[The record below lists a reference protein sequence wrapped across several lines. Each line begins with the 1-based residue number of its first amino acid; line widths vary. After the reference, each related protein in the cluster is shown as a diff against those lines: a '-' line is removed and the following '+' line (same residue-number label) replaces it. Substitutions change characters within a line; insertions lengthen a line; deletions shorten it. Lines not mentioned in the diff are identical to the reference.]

1 MKVIIAE
8 KPSVAQQIAAVVGAT
23 ARRDGYIE
31 GGGYAVTWAFGHL
44 VGPAMPGAYA
54 HTESNDSTRY
64 SFRLSKDDLPIL
76 PETFILEPR
85 RVKSGKG
92 YKPDPGAV
100 KQLAV
105 LKELFSRAERIVV
118 ATDAGREG
126 ELIFRYIYQYLDCR
140 TPFERLWI
148 SSLTERAIREGLA
161 AIRPGSEY
169 DNLYLSARARSEAD
183 WIVGIN
189 ASQALAIAAG
199 RGAWSLGRVQTPTLA
214 LVCQRY
220 LENTSFTPQTYYRL
234 KLHTAKDATAFAA
247 LSTLKYDT
255 KAAADEACAAVRG
268 SDGVQVTKVERRNIT
283 EQPPL
288 LYDLT
293 ALQKEANTR
302 HGFSAEKTLSIA
314 QELYEKKLVTY
325 PRTGSRYIPQDVFEE
340 IAPLL
345 LSLSGHTGFGHQA
358 ADLSGGELN
367 RRPVDGKKVTDHHAL
382 LITGHMPAGLAAD
395 HAKIYDMIAGRMV
408 EAFSP
413 ACLKEITSVRM
424 ECAGIPFEVRGTV
437 VTSAGWRK
445 VRAEPEECTEEDASA
460 LPALAEGDMLTV
472 RGCDLLEK
480 QTRPRPLHTESSLLA
495 AMEMPCQRGQS
506 RMYPEMPSAAGIAG
520 TELAGRELEDEAQ
533 REAMKDSGLG
543 TPATRAAV
551 IETLFSREYIRREN
565 RRQTERKRTGP
576 DGRGAKEEDGAGKSL
591 VPTEKGL
598 AVYGIVKDMRIAD
611 AAMTGGWE
619 LALAK
624 IATGEMDAFT
634 FRRGIEVYASQIT
647 SELLKAQVGSVAER
661 PGAPCPRCGGRV
673 TFCPKVAKCENAECG
688 LTVFRTIAKKEL
700 TDGQLEALLVKGR
713 TPTIKGFA
721 RKDGGTFEAA
731 VVFDGDYRTT
741 FAFEQGGKA
750 RRPGAAKVR
759 K

>member
-1 MKVIIAE
+1 MDNLLLWIIT
-8 KPSVAQQIAAVVGAT
+8 IIT
-23 ARRDGYIE
+23 TLD
-31 GGGYAVTWAFGHL
+31 
-44 VGPAMPGAYA
+44 
-54 HTESNDSTRY
+54 N
-64 SFRLSKDDLPIL
+64 
-76 PETFILEPR
+76 
-85 RVKSGKG
+85 
-92 YKPDPGAV
+92 
-100 KQLAV
+100 
-105 LKELFSRAERIVV
+105 
-118 ATDAGREG
+118 REG
-126 ELIFRYIYQYLDCR
+126 ELIFRFIYHYLDCK
-140 TPFERLWI
+140 TPFDRLWI

-161 AIRPGSEY
+161 NIRPGSEY
-169 DNLYLSARARSEAD
+169 DNLYLSARARCEAD

-214 LVCQRY
+214 LVCGRY
-220 LENTSFTPQTYYRL
+220 LENTSFTPQTYFRL
-234 KLHTAKDATAFAA
+234 KLHTAKDATAFAV
-247 LSTLKYDT
+247 LSTPKYDT
-255 KAAADEACAAVRG
+255 KAAADEASTAVRS
-268 SDGVQVTKVERRNIT
+268 SDGVQVTKVERRHAT

-293 ALQKEANTR
+293 SLQKEANTQ
-302 HGFSAEKTLSIA
+302 HGFSAEKTLGIA
-314 QELYEKKLVTY
+314 QELYEKKLITY

-345 LSLSGHTGFGHQA
+345 ASLSGHTGFGHQA

-367 RRPVDGKKVTDHHAL
+367 RRSVDGKKVTDHHAL
-382 LITGHMPAGLAAD
+382 LITGHTSAGLAAD

-408 EAFSP
+408 EALSP

-445 VRAEPEECTEEDASA
+445 VWGEPEERTEEDAAA
-460 LPALAEGDMLTV
+460 LPELAERDMLTV
-472 RGCDLLEK
+472 RGCDLVEK

-506 RMYPEMPSAAGIAG
+506 RMYPDMPSAAGIAG
-520 TELAGRELEDEAQ
+520 TETAGKELEDEAE

-551 IETLFSREYIRREN
+551 IETLFSREYIKRE
-565 RRQTERKRTGP
+565 K
-576 DGRGAKEEDGAGKSL
+576 KSL

-624 IATGEMDAFT
+624 IATGEMNAFT
-634 FRRGIEVYASQIT
+634 FRKGIEVYASQIT
-647 SELLKAQVGSVAER
+647 SELLKAQVGSVAGR
-661 PGAPCPRCGGRV
+661 TGAPCPRCGGRV
-673 TFCPKVAKCENAECG
+673 TFYPKAAKCENAECG
-688 LTVFRTIAKKEL
+688 LAVFRTIAKKEL

-721 RKDGGTFEAA
+721 KKDGGTFEAA
-731 VVFDGDYRTT
+731 VVFDGDYRTA
-741 FAFEQGGKA
+741 FAFEQGSKT
-750 RRPGAAKVR
+750 RKPGAAKVR

>member
-23 ARRDGYIE
+23 ARKDGYIE

-44 VGPAMPGAYA
+44 VGPAMPEAYGI
-54 HTESNDSTRY
+54 EGFKREN
-64 SFRLSKDDLPIL
+64 LPIL
-76 PETFILEPR
+76 PETFVLEPR
-85 RVKSGKG
+85 RVKSGKE

-105 LKELFSRAERIVV
+105 LKKLFSRAERIVV

-126 ELIFRYIYQYLDCR
+126 ELIFRFIYHYLYCK
-140 TPFERLWI
+140 TPFDRLWI

-161 AIRPGSEY
+161 NIRPGSEY
-169 DNLYLSARARSEAD
+169 DNLYLSARARCEAD

-214 LVCQRY
+214 LVCGRY
-220 LENTSFTPQTYYRL
+220 LENTSFTPQTYFRL
-234 KLHTAKDATAFAA
+234 KLHTAKDATAFAV
-247 LSTLKYDT
+247 LSTPKYDT
-255 KAAADEACAAVRG
+255 KAAANEACAAVRG
-268 SDGVQVTKVERRNIT
+268 SDGVQVTKVGRRHAT

-302 HGFSAEKTLSIA
+302 HGFSAEKTLGIA

-345 LSLSGHTGFGHQA
+345 ASLSGHTDFGHRA
-358 ADLSGGELN
+358 AELN
-367 RRPVDGKKVTDHHAL
+367 RRSVDGRKVTDHHAL
-382 LITGHMPAGLAAD
+382 LITGHTPTGLAAD
-395 HAKIYDMIAGRMV
+395 SAKIYDMIAGRMV

-445 VRAEPEECTEEDASA
+445 VWGELEERTEEDAAA
-460 LPALAEGDMLTV
+460 LPELAEGDMLAV
-472 RGCDLLEK
+472 RGCDLQEK

-495 AMEMPCQRGQS
+495 AMET
-506 RMYPEMPSAAGIAG
+506 AGK
-520 TELAGRELEDEAQ
+520 ELEDEAE

-551 IETLFSREYIRREN
+551 IETLFSREYIKRE
-565 RRQTERKRTGP
+565 K
-576 DGRGAKEEDGAGKSL
+576 KSL

-624 IATGEMDAFT
+624 IATGEMNAFT
-634 FRRGIEVYASQIT
+634 FRKGIEVYASQIT
-647 SELLKAQVGSVAER
+647 SELLKAQVGAVAGR
-661 PGAPCPRCGGRV
+661 TGAPCPRCGGRV
-673 TFCPKVAKCENAECG
+673 TFYPKTAKCENAECG

-713 TPTIKGFA
+713 TPTIEGFA
-721 RKDGGTFEAA
+721 KKDGGTFGAA
-731 VVFDGDYRTT
+731 VVFDGDYRTA

-750 RRPGAAKVR
+750 RKPAAAKVR

>member
-23 ARRDGYIE
+23 ARKDGYIE

-44 VGPAMPGAYA
+44 VGPAMPEAYGI
-54 HTESNDSTRY
+54 EGFKREN
-64 SFRLSKDDLPIL
+64 LPIL
-76 PETFILEPR
+76 PETFVLEPR
-85 RVKSGKG
+85 RVKSGKE

-126 ELIFRYIYQYLDCR
+126 ELIFRFIYHYLDCK
-140 TPFERLWI
+140 TPFDRLWI

-169 DNLYLSARARSEAD
+169 DDLYLSARARCEAD

-214 LVCQRY
+214 LVCGRY
-220 LENTSFTPQTYYRL
+220 LENASFTPQTYFRL
-234 KLHTAKDATAFAA
+234 KLHTAKDATAFAV
-247 LSTLKYDT
+247 LSTPKYDT
-255 KAAADEACAAVRG
+255 KAAADEACTAVRG
-268 SDGVQVTKVERRNIT
+268 SDSVQVTKVERRNAT

-293 ALQKEANTR
+293 SLQKEANTR
-302 HGFSAEKTLSIA
+302 HGFSAEKTLGIA

-340 IAPLL
+340 IVPLL
-345 LSLSGHTGFGHQA
+345 ASLSGHTGFGHQA

-367 RRPVDGKKVTDHHAL
+367 RRSVDGRKVTDHHAL
-382 LITGHMPAGLAAD
+382 LITGHTPAGLAAD

-445 VRAEPEECTEEDASA
+445 VWGEPEERTEEDAAA
-460 LPALAEGDMLTV
+460 LPELAEGDTLTV
-472 RGCDLLEK
+472 RGCDLVEK

-495 AMEMPCQRGQS
+495 AMET
-506 RMYPEMPSAAGIAG
+506 AGK
-520 TELAGRELEDEAQ
+520 ELEDEAEC
-533 REAMKDSGLG
+533 EAMKDSGLG

-551 IETLFSREYIRREN
+551 IETLFSREYIKRE
-565 RRQTERKRTGP
+565 K
-576 DGRGAKEEDGAGKSL
+576 KSL

-624 IATGEMDAFT
+624 IATGEMNAFT
-634 FRRGIEVYASQIT
+634 FRKGIEVYASQIT
-647 SELLKAQVGSVAER
+647 SELLKAQVGAVAGR
-661 PGAPCPRCGGRV
+661 TGAPCPRCGGRV
-673 TFCPKVAKCENAECG
+673 TFYPKAAKCENAECG
-688 LTVFRTIAKKEL
+688 LIVFRTIAKKEL

-721 RKDGGTFEAA
+721 KKDGGTFEAA
-731 VVFDGDYRTT
+731 VVFDGDYRTA

-750 RRPGAAKVR
+750 RKPGAAKVR

>member
-23 ARRDGYIE
+23 ARREGYIE

-44 VGPAMPGAYA
+44 VGPAMPEAYGI
-54 HTESNDSTRY
+54 EGFKREN
-64 SFRLSKDDLPIL
+64 LPIL

-85 RVKSGKG
+85 RVKSGKE

-126 ELIFRYIYQYLDCR
+126 ELIFRFIYHYLDCK
-140 TPFERLWI
+140 TPFDRLWI

-169 DNLYLSARARSEAD
+169 DNLYFSARARSEAD

-214 LVCQRY
+214 LVCGRY
-220 LENTSFTPQTYYRL
+220 LENTSFTPQTYFRL
-234 KLHTAKDATAFAA
+234 KLHTAQDATAFAA
-247 LSTLKYDT
+247 LSTPKYDT
-255 KAAADEACAAVRG
+255 KAAADEACTAVRG
-268 SDGVQVTKVERRNIT
+268 SNGVQVTKVERRHAT

-302 HGFSAEKTLSIA
+302 HGFSAEKTLDIA
-314 QELYEKKLVTY
+314 QELYEKKLITY

-345 LSLSGHTGFGHQA
+345 ASLSGHTGFGHQA

-367 RRPVDGKKVTDHHAL
+367 RRPVDGRKVTDHHAL

-395 HAKIYDMIAGRMV
+395 SAKIYDMIAGRMV

-424 ECAGIPFEVRGTV
+424 ECAGVPFEVRGTV

-445 VRAEPEECTEEDASA
+445 VWGEPEERTEEDAA
-460 LPALAEGDMLTV
+460 VLPELAEGDMLTV

-506 RMYPEMPSAAGIAG
+506 RMYPDMPSAAGIAG
-520 TELAGRELEDEAQ
+520 TETAGKELEDEAE

-551 IETLFSREYIRREN
+551 IETLFSREYIRRD
-565 RRQTERKRTGP
+565 K
-576 DGRGAKEEDGAGKSL
+576 KSL

-624 IATGEMDAFT
+624 IATGEMNAFT
-634 FRRGIEVYASQIT
+634 FRKGIEVYASQIT
-647 SELLKAQVGSVAER
+647 SELLKAQVGSVAGR
-661 PGAPCPRCGGRV
+661 TGAPCPRCGGRM
-673 TFCPKVAKCENAECG
+673 TFYPKVAKCENAECG

-721 RKDGGTFEAA
+721 KKDGDTFEAA
-731 VVFDGDYRTT
+731 VVFDGDYRTA
-741 FAFEQGGKA
+741 FAFEQGGGKA
-750 RRPGAAKVR
+750 RKPGAAKVR

>member
-23 ARRDGYIE
+23 ARKGGYIE

-44 VGPAMPGAYA
+44 VGPAMPEAYGI
-54 HTESNDSTRY
+54 EGFKREN
-64 SFRLSKDDLPIL
+64 LPIL
-76 PETFILEPR
+76 PETFVLEPR
-85 RVKSGKG
+85 RVKSGKE

-105 LKELFSRAERIVV
+105 LKELFFRAERIVV

-126 ELIFRYIYQYLDCR
+126 ELIFRFIYHYLDCK
-140 TPFERLWI
+140 TPFDRLWI

-169 DNLYLSARARSEAD
+169 DDLYLSARARCEAD

-214 LVCQRY
+214 LVCGRY
-220 LENTSFTPQTYYRL
+220 LENTSFTPQTYFRL
-234 KLHTAKDATAFAA
+234 KLHTAKDATAFAV
-247 LSTLKYDT
+247 LSTPKYDT
-255 KAAADEACAAVRG
+255 KATANEACTAVRG
-268 SDGVQVTKVERRNIT
+268 SDGVQVTKVERRKVT

-293 ALQKEANTR
+293 SLQKEANTR
-302 HGFSAEKTLSIA
+302 HGFSAEKTLGIA

-345 LSLSGHTGFGHQA
+345 ASLSGHTGFGHQA

-367 RRPVDGKKVTDHHAL
+367 RRSVDGRKVTDHHAL
-382 LITGHMPAGLAAD
+382 LITGHTPAGLAAD
-395 HAKIYDMIAGRMV
+395 HTKIYDMIAGRMV

-445 VRAEPEECTEEDASA
+445 VWGEPEERTEEDAAA
-460 LPALAEGDMLTV
+460 LPELAEGDMLAM
-472 RGCDLLEK
+472 RGCDLVEK

-495 AMEMPCQRGQS
+495 AMET
-506 RMYPEMPSAAGIAG
+506 AGK
-520 TELAGRELEDEAQ
+520 ELEDEAE
-533 REAMKDSGLG
+533 RVAMKDSGLG

-551 IETLFSREYIRREN
+551 IETLFSREYIKRE
-565 RRQTERKRTGP
+565 K
-576 DGRGAKEEDGAGKSL
+576 KSL

-624 IATGEMDAFT
+624 IATGEMNAFT
-634 FRRGIEVYASQIT
+634 FRKGIEVYASQIT
-647 SELLKAQVGSVAER
+647 SELLKAQVGSVAGR
-661 PGAPCPRCGGRV
+661 TGAPCPRCGGRV
-673 TFCPKVAKCENAECG
+673 TFYPKAAKCENAECG

-721 RKDGGTFEAA
+721 KKDGGTFEAA
-731 VVFDGDYRTT
+731 VVFDGDYRTA

-750 RRPGAAKVR
+750 RKPGAAKVR

>member
-8 KPSVAQQIAAVVGAT
+8 KPSVAREIAAVVGAT
-23 ARRDGYIE
+23 ARREGYIE
-31 GGGYAVTWAFGHL
+31 GGGYTVTWAFGHL
-44 VGPAMPGAYA
+44 VGPAMPGAYGI
-54 HTESNDSTRY
+54 EG
-64 SFRLSKDDLPIL
+64 FRRENLPIL

-85 RVKSGKG
+85 RVKSGKE
-92 YKPDPGAV
+92 YKPDPGAL

-126 ELIFRYIYQYLDCR
+126 ELIFRFIYQYLDCK
-140 TPFERLWI
+140 TPFDRLWI
-148 SSLTERAIREGLA
+148 SSLTERAIREGLQN
-161 AIRPGSEY
+161 IRPGSEY

-199 RGAWSLGRVQTPTLA
+199 RGTWSLGRVQTPTLA
-214 LVCQRY
+214 LVCERY
-220 LENTSFTPQTYYRL
+220 LENTSFTPQTYFRL

-247 LSTLKYDT
+247 LSTPKYED
-255 KAAADEACAAVRG
+255 KATAHEACNAVRG
-268 SDGVQVTKVERRNIT
+268 SDGVQVTKVERREVS

-288 LYDLT
+288 LYNLT
-293 ALQKEANTR
+293 SLQKEANTR
-302 HGFSAEKTLSIA
+302 HGFPAEKTLDIA

-325 PRTGSRYIPQDVFEE
+325 PRTGSRYIPQDVFDE

-345 LSLSGHTGFGHQA
+345 LSLSGHPDFGHQA
-358 ADLSGGELN
+358 ADLSGEELN
-367 RRPVDGKKVTDHHAL
+367 RRSVDGKKVTDHHAL
-382 LITGHMPAGLAAD
+382 LITGQRPAGLAAD
-395 HAKIYDMIAGRMV
+395 QSKIYDMIAGRMV
-408 EAFSP
+408 EAFSA
-413 ACLKEITSVRM
+413 ACLKEVTSVRM

-445 VRAEPEECTEEDASA
+445 VRGEKEERAEEDAAA
-460 LPALAEGDMLTV
+460 LPALAEGDTLSV
-472 RGCDLLEK
+472 RGCDLQEK

-495 AMEMPCQRGQS
+495 AMET
-506 RMYPEMPSAAGIAG
+506 AGK
-520 TELAGRELEDEAQ
+520 ELEDEAE

-565 RRQTERKRTGP
+565 R
-576 DGRGAKEEDGAGKSL
+576 SL

-598 AVYGIVKDMRIAD
+598 TVYGVVREMKIAD

-634 FRRGIEVYASQIT
+634 FRQGIEVYASQIT
-647 SELLKAQVGSVAER
+647 SELLKAQIASFADR
-661 PGAPCPRCGGRV
+661 PGAVCPRCGGRV
-673 TFCPKVAKCENAECG
+673 TFYPKVAKCGNPNCG

-700 TDGQLEALLVKGR
+700 TDTQLEALFTKGR
-713 TPTIKGFA
+713 TPQIKGFTK
-721 RKDGGTFEAA
+721 KDGDKFDASVVLDGEYRAA
-731 VVFDGDYRTT
+731 FDFGPRKP
-741 FAFEQGGKA
+741 GGK
-750 RRPGAAKVR
+750 GK
-759 K
+759 

>member
-23 ARRDGYIE
+23 TRREGYIE

-44 VGPAMPGAYA
+44 VGPAMPEAYGI
-54 HTESNDSTRY
+54 EGFKREN
-64 SFRLSKDDLPIL
+64 LPIL

-85 RVKSGKG
+85 RVKSGKE

-126 ELIFRYIYQYLDCR
+126 ELIFRFIYHYLDCK

-161 AIRPGSEY
+161 AVRPGSEY
-169 DNLYLSARARSEAD
+169 DDLYLSARARCEAD

-214 LVCQRY
+214 LVCGRY
-220 LENTSFTPQTYYRL
+220 LENTSFTPQTYFRL

-247 LSTLKYDT
+247 LSTPKYDT
-255 KAAADEACAAVRG
+255 KAAADEACTAVRG
-268 SDGVQVTKVERRNIT
+268 SDGVQIIKVERRNAT

-302 HGFSAEKTLSIA
+302 HGFSAEKTLGIA
-314 QELYEKKLVTY
+314 QELYEKKLITY

-345 LSLSGHTGFGHQA
+345 ASLSGHTGFGHQA

-367 RRPVDGKKVTDHHAL
+367 HRSVDSRKVTDHHAL
-382 LITGHMPAGLAAD
+382 LITGHTPAGLATD
-395 HAKIYDMIAGRMV
+395 SAKIYDMIAGRMV

-424 ECAGIPFEVRGTV
+424 ECAGVPFEVRGTI

-445 VRAEPEECTEEDASA
+445 VWGEPEERTEEDAAA
-460 LPALAEGDMLTV
+460 LPELAEGDMLTV
-472 RGCDLLEK
+472 RGCDLQEK

-495 AMEMPCQRGQS
+495 AMET
-506 RMYPEMPSAAGIAG
+506 AGK
-520 TELAGRELEDEAQ
+520 ELEDEAE
-533 REAMKDSGLG
+533 REAMKDFGLG

-551 IETLFSREYIRREN
+551 IETLFSREYIRRDKKVARAHGKGP
-565 RRQTERKRTGP
+565 RRVRHCQRHAYRRRRHDGRLGTGP
-576 DGRGAKEEDGAGKSL
+576 CED
-591 VPTEKGL
+591 
-598 AVYGIVKDMRIAD
+598 RH
-611 AAMTGGWE
+611 
-619 LALAK
+619 
-624 IATGEMDAFT
+624 
-634 FRRGIEVYASQIT
+634 RRD
-647 SELLKAQVGSVAER
+647 ER
-661 PGAPCPRCGGRV
+661 
-673 TFCPKVAKCENAECG
+673 
-688 LTVFRTIAKKEL
+688 LHL
-700 TDGQLEALLVKGR
+700 S
-713 TPTIKGFA
+713 
-721 RKDGGTFEAA
+721 
-731 VVFDGDYRTT
+731 
-741 FAFEQGGKA
+741 
-750 RRPGAAKVR
+750 
-759 K
+759 

>member
-23 ARRDGYIE
+23 ARKDGYIE

-44 VGPAMPGAYA
+44 VGPAMPEAYGI
-54 HTESNDSTRY
+54 EGFKREN
-64 SFRLSKDDLPIL
+64 LPIL
-76 PETFILEPR
+76 PETFVLEPR
-85 RVKSGKG
+85 RVKSGKE

-126 ELIFRYIYQYLDCR
+126 ELIFRFIYHYLDCK
-140 TPFERLWI
+140 TPFDRLWI

-161 AIRPGSEY
+161 NIRPGSEY
-169 DNLYLSARARSEAD
+169 DDLYLSARARCEAD

-214 LVCQRY
+214 LVCGRY
-220 LENTSFTPQTYYRL
+220 LENTSFTPQTYFRL
-234 KLHTAKDATAFAA
+234 KLHTAKDATAFAV
-247 LSTLKYDT
+247 LSTPKYDT
-255 KAAADEACAAVRG
+255 KAAANEACAAVRG
-268 SDGVQVTKVERRNIT
+268 SDSVQVTKVERRHAT

-302 HGFSAEKTLSIA
+302 HGFSAEKTLGIA
-314 QELYEKKLVTY
+314 QELYEKKLITY

-345 LSLSGHTGFGHQA
+345 ASLSGHTGFGHQA

-367 RRPVDGKKVTDHHAL
+367 RRSVDGKKVTDHHAL
-382 LITGHMPAGLAAD
+382 LITGHTSAGLAAD

-445 VRAEPEECTEEDASA
+445 VWGEPEERTEEDAAA
-460 LPALAEGDMLTV
+460 LPELAEGDMLAV
-472 RGCDLLEK
+472 RGCDLQEK

-506 RMYPEMPSAAGIAG
+506 RMYPDMPSAAGIAG
-520 TELAGRELEDEAQ
+520 TETAGKELEDEAE

-551 IETLFSREYIRREN
+551 IETLFSREYIKRE
-565 RRQTERKRTGP
+565 K
-576 DGRGAKEEDGAGKSL
+576 KSL

-624 IATGEMDAFT
+624 IATGEMNAFT
-634 FRRGIEVYASQIT
+634 FRKGIEVYASQIT
-647 SELLKAQVGSVAER
+647 SELLKAQVGSVAGR
-661 PGAPCPRCGGRV
+661 TGAPCPRCGGRV
-673 TFCPKVAKCENAECG
+673 TFYPKAAKCENAECG

-721 RKDGGTFEAA
+721 KKDGGTFEAA
-731 VVFDGDYRTT
+731 VVFDGDYRTA
-741 FAFEQGGKA
+741 FAFEEGGKA
-750 RRPGAAKVR
+750 RKPGAAKVR

>member
-23 ARRDGYIE
+23 TRREGYIE

-44 VGPAMPGAYA
+44 VGPAMPEAYGI
-54 HTESNDSTRY
+54 EGFKREN
-64 SFRLSKDDLPIL
+64 LPIL

-85 RVKSGKG
+85 RVKSGKE

-105 LKELFSRAERIVV
+105 LKELFSRAERIGV

-126 ELIFRYIYQYLDCR
+126 ELIFRFIYHYLDCK

-161 AIRPGSEY
+161 AVRPGSEY
-169 DNLYLSARARSEAD
+169 DDLYLSARARCEAD

-199 RGAWSLGRVQTPTLA
+199 RGAWSLGRVQPPTLA
-214 LVCQRY
+214 LVII
-220 LENTSFTPQTYYRL
+220 
-234 KLHTAKDATAFAA
+234 
-247 LSTLKYDT
+247 
-255 KAAADEACAAVRG
+255 
-268 SDGVQVTKVERRNIT
+268 KVERRNAT

-302 HGFSAEKTLSIA
+302 HGFSAEKTLGIA
-314 QELYEKKLVTY
+314 QELYEKKLITY

-345 LSLSGHTGFGHQA
+345 ASLSGHTGFGHQA

-367 RRPVDGKKVTDHHAL
+367 HRSVDSRKVTDHHAL
-382 LITGHMPAGLAAD
+382 LITGHTPAGLATD
-395 HAKIYDMIAGRMV
+395 SAKIYDMIAGRMV

-424 ECAGIPFEVRGTV
+424 ECAGVPFEVRGTI

-445 VRAEPEECTEEDASA
+445 VWGEPEERTEEDAAA
-460 LPALAEGDMLTV
+460 LPELAEGDMLTV
-472 RGCDLLEK
+472 RGCDLQEK

-495 AMEMPCQRGQS
+495 AMET
-506 RMYPEMPSAAGIAG
+506 AGK
-520 TELAGRELEDEAQ
+520 ELEDEAE
-533 REAMKDSGLG
+533 REAMKDFGLG

-551 IETLFSREYIRREN
+551 IETLFSREYIRRD
-565 RRQTERKRTGP
+565 K
-576 DGRGAKEEDGAGKSL
+576 KSL

-624 IATGEMDAFT
+624 IATGEMNAFT
-634 FRRGIEVYASQIT
+634 FRKGIEVYASQIT
-647 SELLKAQVGSVAER
+647 SELLKVQVGSVAGR
-661 PGAPCPRCGGRV
+661 PGAPCPRCGGRI
-673 TFCPKVAKCENAECG
+673 TFYPKAAKCENAECG

-700 TDGQLEALLVKGR
+700 TDSQLEALLVKGR
-713 TPTIKGFA
+713 TPMIKGFA
-721 RKDGGTFEAA
+721 KKDGGTFEAA
-731 VVFDGDYRTT
+731 VVFDSDYRTA
-741 FAFEQGGKA
+741 FAFDQGGKT
-750 RRPGAAKVR
+750 RKPGAAKVR

>member
-1 MKVIIAE
+1 MDNLLLWIIA
-8 KPSVAQQIAAVVGAT
+8 
-23 ARRDGYIE
+23 
-31 GGGYAVTWAFGHL
+31 
-44 VGPAMPGAYA
+44 
-54 HTESNDSTRY
+54 
-64 SFRLSKDDLPIL
+64 
-76 PETFILEPR
+76 FITTL
-85 RVKSGKG
+85 
-92 YKPDPGAV
+92 DN
-100 KQLAV
+100 
-105 LKELFSRAERIVV
+105 
-118 ATDAGREG
+118 REG
-126 ELIFRYIYQYLDCR
+126 ELIFRFIYHYLDCK
-140 TPFERLWI
+140 TPFDRLWI

-161 AIRPGSEY
+161 NIRPGSEY
-169 DNLYLSARARSEAD
+169 DDLYLSARARCEAD

-214 LVCQRY
+214 LVCGRY
-220 LENTSFTPQTYYRL
+220 LENTSFTPQTYFRL
-234 KLHTAKDATAFAA
+234 KLHTAKDATAFAV
-247 LSTLKYDT
+247 LSTPKYDT
-255 KAAADEACAAVRG
+255 KAAADEACTAVRG
-268 SDGVQVTKVERRNIT
+268 SDGVQVTKVERRNVT

-302 HGFSAEKTLSIA
+302 YGFSAEKTLGIA

-325 PRTGSRYIPQDVFEE
+325 PRTGSRYIPQDVFDE
-340 IAPLL
+340 IASLL
-345 LSLSGHTGFGHQA
+345 ASLSGHTGFGHQA

-367 RRPVDGKKVTDHHAL
+367 RRSVDGKKVTDHHAL
-382 LITGHMPAGLAAD
+382 LITGHTPAGLAAD

-424 ECAGIPFEVRGTV
+424 ECAGIPFEVCGTV

-445 VRAEPEECTEEDASA
+445 VWGEPEERTEEDAAA
-460 LPALAEGDMLTV
+460 LPELAEGDMLTV
-472 RGCDLLEK
+472 RGCDLVEK

-495 AMEMPCQRGQS
+495 AMET
-506 RMYPEMPSAAGIAG
+506 AGK
-520 TELAGRELEDEAQ
+520 EQEDEAE

-551 IETLFSREYIRREN
+551 IETLFSREYIKRE
-565 RRQTERKRTGP
+565 K
-576 DGRGAKEEDGAGKSL
+576 KSL

-624 IATGEMDAFT
+624 IATGEMNAFT
-634 FRRGIEVYASQIT
+634 FRKGIEVYASQIT
-647 SELLKAQVGSVAER
+647 SELLKAQVGSVAGR
-661 PGAPCPRCGGRV
+661 TGAPCPRCGGRV
-673 TFCPKVAKCENAECG
+673 TFYPKAAKCENAECG

-713 TPTIKGFA
+713 TPTIEGFA
-721 RKDGGTFEAA
+721 KKDGGTFEAA
-731 VVFDGDYRTT
+731 VVFDGDYRTA
-741 FAFEQGGKA
+741 FAFEQGGKT
-750 RRPGAAKVR
+750 RKPGAAKVR

>member
-23 ARRDGYIE
+23 ARKDGYIE

-44 VGPAMPGAYA
+44 VGPAMPEAYGI
-54 HTESNDSTRY
+54 EGFKREN
-64 SFRLSKDDLPIL
+64 LPIL
-76 PETFILEPR
+76 PETFVLEPR
-85 RVKSGKG
+85 RVKSGKE

-126 ELIFRYIYQYLDCR
+126 ELIFRFIYHYLDCK
-140 TPFERLWI
+140 TPFDRLWI

-169 DNLYLSARARSEAD
+169 DDLYLSARARCEAD

-214 LVCQRY
+214 LVCGRY
-220 LENTSFTPQTYYRL
+220 LENTSFTPQTYFRL

-247 LSTLKYDT
+247 LSTPKYDT
-255 KAAADEACAAVRG
+255 KAAADEACTAVRG
-268 SDGVQVTKVERRNIT
+268 SDGVQVTKVERRHAT

-293 ALQKEANTR
+293 
-302 HGFSAEKTLSIA
+302 
-314 QELYEKKLVTY
+314 
-325 PRTGSRYIPQDVFEE
+325 
-340 IAPLL
+340 
-345 LSLSGHTGFGHQA
+345 SLSGHTGFGHQA

-367 RRPVDGKKVTDHHAL
+367 RRSVDGKKVTDHHAL
-382 LITGHMPAGLAAD
+382 LITGHTPAGLAAD

-408 EAFSP
+408 EAFSS

-445 VRAEPEECTEEDASA
+445 VWGEPEERTEEDAAA
-460 LPALAEGDMLTV
+460 LPDLAEGDMLAV
-472 RGCDLLEK
+472 RGCDLVEK

-495 AMEMPCQRGQS
+495 AMET
-506 RMYPEMPSAAGIAG
+506 AGK
-520 TELAGRELEDEAQ
+520 ELEDEAE

-551 IETLFSREYIRREN
+551 IETLFSREYIKRE
-565 RRQTERKRTGP
+565 K
-576 DGRGAKEEDGAGKSL
+576 KSL

-598 AVYGIVKDMRIAD
+598 AV
-611 AAMTGGWE
+611 
-619 LALAK
+619 
-624 IATGEMDAFT
+624 
-634 FRRGIEVYASQIT
+634 
-647 SELLKAQVGSVAER
+647 
-661 PGAPCPRCGGRV
+661 
-673 TFCPKVAKCENAECG
+673 
-688 LTVFRTIAKKEL
+688 
-700 TDGQLEALLVKGR
+700 
-713 TPTIKGFA
+713 
-721 RKDGGTFEAA
+721 
-731 VVFDGDYRTT
+731 
-741 FAFEQGGKA
+741 
-750 RRPGAAKVR
+750 
-759 K
+759 

>member
-23 ARRDGYIE
+23 ARKDGYIE

-44 VGPAMPGAYA
+44 VGPAMPEAYGI
-54 HTESNDSTRY
+54 EGFKREN
-64 SFRLSKDDLPIL
+64 LPIL
-76 PETFILEPR
+76 PETFVLEPR
-85 RVKSGKG
+85 RVKSGKE

-126 ELIFRYIYQYLDCR
+126 ELIFRFIYHYLDCK
-140 TPFERLWI
+140 TLFDRLWI

-169 DNLYLSARARSEAD
+169 DNLYLSARARCEAD

-199 RGAWSLGRVQTPTLA
+199 RGAWSLGRVQTPTLV
-214 LVCQRY
+214 LVCGRY
-220 LENTSFTPQTYYRL
+220 LENTSFTPQTYFRL
-234 KLHTAKDATAFAA
+234 KLHTAKDATAFAV
-247 LSTLKYDT
+247 LSTPKYDT
-255 KAAADEACAAVRG
+255 KAAANEARAAVRG
-268 SDGVQVTKVERRNIT
+268 SDGMQVTKVERHHAT

-302 HGFSAEKTLSIA
+302 HGFSAEKTLGIA

-345 LSLSGHTGFGHQA
+345 ASLSGHTGFGHQA

-367 RRPVDGKKVTDHHAL
+367 RRSVDGRKVTDHHAL
-382 LITGHMPAGLAAD
+382 LITGHTPAELAAD

-445 VRAEPEECTEEDASA
+445 VWGEPEERTEEDAAA
-460 LPALAEGDMLTV
+460 LPELAEGDMLTV
-472 RGCDLLEK
+472 RGCDLQEK

-495 AMEMPCQRGQS
+495 AMET
-506 RMYPEMPSAAGIAG
+506 AGK
-520 TELAGRELEDEAQ
+520 ELEDEAE

-551 IETLFSREYIRREN
+551 IETLFSREYIKRE
-565 RRQTERKRTGP
+565 K
-576 DGRGAKEEDGAGKSL
+576 KSL

-624 IATGEMDAFT
+624 IATGEMNAFT
-634 FRRGIEVYASQIT
+634 FRKGIEVYASQIT
-647 SELLKAQVGSVAER
+647 SELLKAQVGAVA
-661 PGAPCPRCGGRV
+661 
-673 TFCPKVAKCENAECG
+673 
-688 LTVFRTIAKKEL
+688 
-700 TDGQLEALLVKGR
+700 GR
-713 TPTIKGFA
+713 TRRSVSPLRGPGDVLPEGRQVRKCGVRPDRISDDSEKGADGRPAGSLA
-721 RKDGGTFEAA
+721 RQ
-731 VVFDGDYRTT
+731 RTD
-741 FAFEQGGKA
+741 ADDQGLRQEGRGHVRGRRSLRRRLPHRVRLRA
-750 RRPGAAKVR
+750 RRQAP
-759 K
+759 

>member
-23 ARRDGYIE
+23 TRREGYIE

-44 VGPAMPGAYA
+44 VGPAMPEAYGI
-54 HTESNDSTRY
+54 EGFKREN
-64 SFRLSKDDLPIL
+64 LPIL

-85 RVKSGKG
+85 RVKSGKE

-126 ELIFRYIYQYLDCR
+126 ELIFRFIYHYLDCK

-161 AIRPGSEY
+161 AVRPGSEY
-169 DNLYLSARARSEAD
+169 DDLYLSARARCEAD

-214 LVCQRY
+214 LVCGRY
-220 LENTSFTPQTYYRL
+220 LENTSFTPQTYFRL

-247 LSTLKYDT
+247 LSTPKYDT
-255 KAAADEACAAVRG
+255 KAAADEACTAVRG
-268 SDGVQVTKVERRNIT
+268 SDGVQIIKVERRNAT

-302 HGFSAEKTLSIA
+302 HGFSAEKTLGIA
-314 QELYEKKLVTY
+314 QELYEKKLITY

-345 LSLSGHTGFGHQA
+345 ASLSGHTGFGHQA

-367 RRPVDGKKVTDHHAL
+367 HRSVDSRKVTDHHAL
-382 LITGHMPAGLAAD
+382 LITGHTPAGLATD
-395 HAKIYDMIAGRMV
+395 SAKIYDMIAGRMV

-424 ECAGIPFEVRGTV
+424 ECAGVPFEVRGTI

-445 VRAEPEECTEEDASA
+445 VWGEPEERTEEDAAA
-460 LPALAEGDMLTV
+460 LPELAEGDMLTV
-472 RGCDLLEK
+472 RGCDLQEK

-495 AMEMPCQRGQS
+495 AMET
-506 RMYPEMPSAAGIAG
+506 AGK
-520 TELAGRELEDEAQ
+520 ELEDEAE
-533 REAMKDSGLG
+533 REAMKDFGLG

-551 IETLFSREYIRREN
+551 IETLFRASISAGIKSRSCP
-565 RRQTERKRTGP
+565 RKRASPCT
-576 DGRGAKEEDGAGKSL
+576 ALSKTCVS
-591 VPTEKGL
+591 PT
-598 AVYGIVKDMRIAD
+598 
-611 AAMTGGWE
+611 
-619 LALAK
+619 
-624 IATGEMDAFT
+624 
-634 FRRGIEVYASQIT
+634 
-647 SELLKAQVGSVAER
+647 
-661 PGAPCPRCGGRV
+661 PP
-673 TFCPKVAKCENAECG
+673 
-688 LTVFRTIAKKEL
+688 
-700 TDGQLEALLVKGR
+700 
-713 TPTIKGFA
+713 
-721 RKDGGTFEAA
+721 
-731 VVFDGDYRTT
+731 
-741 FAFEQGGKA
+741 
-750 RRPGAAKVR
+750 
-759 K
+759 

>member
-23 ARRDGYIE
+23 TRREGYIE

-44 VGPAMPGAYA
+44 VGPAMPEAYGI
-54 HTESNDSTRY
+54 EGFKREN
-64 SFRLSKDDLPIL
+64 LPIL

-85 RVKSGKG
+85 RVKSGKE

-126 ELIFRYIYQYLDCR
+126 ELIFRFIYHYLDCK

-161 AIRPGSEY
+161 AVRPGSEY
-169 DNLYLSARARSEAD
+169 DDLYLSARARCEAD

-189 ASQALAIAAG
+189 ASQALAIAAR

-214 LVCQRY
+214 LVCGRY
-220 LENTSFTPQTYYRL
+220 LENTSFTPQTYFRL

-247 LSTLKYDT
+247 LSTPKYDT
-255 KAAADEACAAVRG
+255 KAAADEACTAVRG
-268 SDGVQVTKVERRNIT
+268 SDGVQIIKVERRNAT

-302 HGFSAEKTLSIA
+302 HGFSAEKTLGIA
-314 QELYEKKLVTY
+314 QELYEKKLITY

-345 LSLSGHTGFGHQA
+345 ASLSGHTGFGHQA

-367 RRPVDGKKVTDHHAL
+367 HRSVDSRKVTDHHAL
-382 LITGHMPAGLAAD
+382 LITGHTPAGLATD
-395 HAKIYDMIAGRMV
+395 SAKIYDMIAGRMV

-424 ECAGIPFEVRGTV
+424 ECAGVPFEVRGTI

-445 VRAEPEECTEEDASA
+445 VWGEPEERTEEDAAA
-460 LPALAEGDMLTV
+460 LPELAEGDMLTV
-472 RGCDLLEK
+472 RGCDLQEK

-495 AMEMPCQRGQS
+495 AMET
-506 RMYPEMPSAAGIAG
+506 AGK
-520 TELAGRELEDEAQ
+520 ELEDEAE
-533 REAMKDSGLG
+533 REAMKDFGLG

-551 IETLFSREYIRREN
+551 IETLFRASISAGIKSRSCP
-565 RRQTERKRTGP
+565 RKRASPCT
-576 DGRGAKEEDGAGKSL
+576 ALSKTCVS
-591 VPTEKGL
+591 PT
-598 AVYGIVKDMRIAD
+598 
-611 AAMTGGWE
+611 
-619 LALAK
+619 
-624 IATGEMDAFT
+624 
-634 FRRGIEVYASQIT
+634 
-647 SELLKAQVGSVAER
+647 
-661 PGAPCPRCGGRV
+661 PP
-673 TFCPKVAKCENAECG
+673 
-688 LTVFRTIAKKEL
+688 
-700 TDGQLEALLVKGR
+700 
-713 TPTIKGFA
+713 
-721 RKDGGTFEAA
+721 
-731 VVFDGDYRTT
+731 
-741 FAFEQGGKA
+741 
-750 RRPGAAKVR
+750 
-759 K
+759 

>member
-1 MKVIIAE
+1 M
-8 KPSVAQQIAAVVGAT
+8 
-23 ARRDGYIE
+23 
-31 GGGYAVTWAFGHL
+31 
-44 VGPAMPGAYA
+44 
-54 HTESNDSTRY
+54 
-64 SFRLSKDDLPIL
+64 
-76 PETFILEPR
+76 
-85 RVKSGKG
+85 
-92 YKPDPGAV
+92 
-100 KQLAV
+100 
-105 LKELFSRAERIVV
+105 
-118 ATDAGREG
+118 
-126 ELIFRYIYQYLDCR
+126 
-140 TPFERLWI
+140 
-148 SSLTERAIREGLA
+148 
-161 AIRPGSEY
+161 
-169 DNLYLSARARSEAD
+169 
-183 WIVGIN
+183 GIN

-214 LVCQRY
+214 LVCGRY
-220 LENTSFTPQTYYRL
+220 LENTSFTPQTYFRL

-247 LSTLKYDT
+247 LSSPKFDT
-255 KAAADEACAAVRG
+255 KAAAEEACATVRG
-268 SDGVQVTKVERRNIT
+268 SDGVKVTKVERRHAT

-293 ALQKEANTR
+293 SLQKEANTR
-302 HGFSAEKTLSIA
+302 HGFSAEKTLGIA

-345 LSLSGHTGFGHQA
+345 ASLSGHTGFGHQA

-367 RRPVDGKKVTDHHAL
+367 RRSVDGKKVTDHHAL
-382 LITGHMPAGLAAD
+382 LITGYTPAGLAAD

-445 VRAEPEECTEEDASA
+445 VWGEPEERTEEDAAA
-460 LPALAEGDMLTV
+460 LPDLAEGDMLAV
-472 RGCDLLEK
+472 RGCDLVEK

-495 AMEMPCQRGQS
+495 AMET
-506 RMYPEMPSAAGIAG
+506 AGK
-520 TELAGRELEDEAQ
+520 ELEDEAE

-551 IETLFSREYIRREN
+551 IETLFSREYIKRE
-565 RRQTERKRTGP
+565 K
-576 DGRGAKEEDGAGKSL
+576 KSL

-624 IATGEMDAFT
+624 IAIGEMNAFT
-634 FRRGIEVYASQIT
+634 FRKGIEVYASQIT
-647 SELLKAQVGSVAER
+647 SELLKAQVGSVAGR
-661 PGAPCPRCGGRV
+661 TGAPCPRCGGRV
-673 TFCPKVAKCENAECG
+673 TFYPKAAKCENAECG

-721 RKDGGTFEAA
+721 KKDGGTFEAA
-731 VVFDGDYRTT
+731 VVLDGDYRTA

-750 RRPGAAKVR
+750 RKPGAAKVR